1 MPSLNKDQFLAF
13 YQYLITGVTVFSGK
27 DQQGQ
32 QVEYLD
38 SAAAAKDPTI
48 LMKEVNWDLTG

>member
-1 MPSLNKDQFLAF
+1 M
-13 YQYLITGVTVFSGK
+13 FSGK

-48 LMKEVNWDLTG
+48 LMKEVNWDLKG